1 VGGHGNSWADGAGAG
16 GGRSSPPSAGVGP
29 YLDPA
34 SRCGVS
40 SQVEGLIVRLLA
52 SEAKVRGA
60 GGSVQSVGSRVV
72 GELAEKVA
80 RGCQLRER
88 AAVA

>member
-1 VGGHGNSWADGAGAG
+1 
-16 GGRSSPPSAGVGP
+16 
-29 YLDPA
+29 
-34 SRCGVS
+34 
-40 SQVEGLIVRLLA
+40 VEGLIVRLLA

-72 GELAEKVA
+72 GELAETVA

>member
-1 VGGHGNSWADGAGAG
+1 
-16 GGRSSPPSAGVGP
+16 
-29 YLDPA
+29 
-34 SRCGVS
+34 
-40 SQVEGLIVRLLA
+40 VEGLIVRLLA